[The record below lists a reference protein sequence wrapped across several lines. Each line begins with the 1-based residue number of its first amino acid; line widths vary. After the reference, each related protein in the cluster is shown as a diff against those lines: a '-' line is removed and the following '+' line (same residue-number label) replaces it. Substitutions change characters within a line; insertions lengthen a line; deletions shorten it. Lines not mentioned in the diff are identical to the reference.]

1 MARLWAHGVK
11 GIQRQNE
18 RIWKVVWETMKGA
31 HIVEKYEDQEDD
43 EIKTFHTPPNSPTK
57 LSWPIGIAK
66 LLTLQYAWLMFDLH
80 MQIYDAH

>member
-1 MARLWAHGVK
+1 
-11 GIQRQNE
+11 
-18 RIWKVVWETMKGA
+18 MKGA

-66 LLTLQYAWLMFDLH
+66 LLTLQYA
-80 MQIYDAH
+80 